1 MRRTDSS
8 IVTSPATLAGATV
21 LVTRPAATA
30 ATLKRRIAALGGIA
44 LGLPGVGLRAAEDSG
59 SARAALND
67 ARKAELAVFI
77 SPAAV
82 RYAFALLPTL
92 RFARAVRVCAV
103 GAGTA
108 RALQRRGV
116 RRVLWPMQRQD
127 SEGLLALAEFAR
139 LRGRRIAL
147 IGAPGGRDLLACG
160 AARTRRAR
168 AKYPCIQTRS
178 AASDPSAF
186 RRAGTGRTAAA
197 DPVVP
202 RPGAGQYARA
212 TAGAVVGPI
221 GRWRR
226 HRQQLAAR
234 ASGAARGLCAH
245 PYRRV
250 GDGGRYACRRGPF
263 AGPASPVRMRRRR
276 EFASMYAT

>member
-1 MRRTDSS
+1 MRRADSG
-8 IVTSPATLAGATV
+8 IATSPATLAGATV
-21 LVTRPAATA
+21 IVTRPSASAAA
-30 ATLKRRIAALGGIA
+30 LKRRIAALGGIA

-92 RFARAVRVCAV
+92 RFARGVRVCAV

-116 RRVLWPMQRQD
+116 RRVLWPAQRQD

-147 IGAPGGRDLLACG
+147 IGAPGGRDLLP
-160 AARTRRAR
+160 AALRA
-168 AKYPCIQTRS
+168 
-178 AASDPSAF
+178 
-186 RRAGTGRTAAA
+186 
-197 DPVVP
+197 
-202 RPGAGQYARA
+202 
-212 TAGAVVGPI
+212 
-221 GRWRR
+221 
-226 HRQQLAAR
+226 
-234 ASGAARGLCAH
+234 
-245 PYRRV
+245 
-250 GDGGRYACRRGPF
+250 
-263 AGPASPVRMRRRR
+263 
-276 EFASMYAT
+276 